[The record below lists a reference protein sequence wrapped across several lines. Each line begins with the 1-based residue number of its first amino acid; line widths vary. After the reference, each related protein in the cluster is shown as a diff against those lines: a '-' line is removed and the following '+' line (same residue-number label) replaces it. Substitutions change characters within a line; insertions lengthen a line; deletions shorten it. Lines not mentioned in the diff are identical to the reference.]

1 MNPIFFTIYI
11 GLGLFFLQAIG
22 FSACLKLTR
31 REKNK
36 RDKEFALI
44 DKERLELTKLEN
56 ILKED
61 LAQARLMSDTILQ
74 KLKDL
79 SNQAEMEWQNI
90 ALKVHELVELVDH
103 KSKDI
108 LEANIMQASKVNL
121 QLAKTCKTAE
131 HLQEALEESRKNT
144 HKTLRLLDQNV
155 QADDLLKQIQTEKY
169 TEAKELL
176 LKGIEPHVISKKL
189 GISMGELILLSSYS

>member
-1 MNPIFFTIYI
+1 
-11 GLGLFFLQAIG
+11 
-22 FSACLKLTR
+22 
-31 REKNK
+31 
-36 RDKEFALI
+36 
-44 DKERLELTKLEN
+44 
-56 ILKED
+56 
-61 LAQARLMSDTILQ
+61 
-74 KLKDL
+74 
-79 SNQAEMEWQNI
+79 MEWQNI